1 MTEEQIRTVAVEG
14 YRSLR
19 QLVLPLG
26 RLTVVTGAN
35 GVGKSSLYRALRLLA
50 EVALGGAIGALARE
64 GGLQS
69 TLWAGPEVHGRAV
82 REGRAPV
89 QGTMRTGPVALRLGF
104 AGDDLGYAIDL
115 GLPLPQGPSS
125 PFGRD
130 PEIKVESV
138 WAGQVL
144 RPGTLVAERR
154 GPAVRLRDPQ
164 GEWAMPTASLRS
176 FDSLLTEV
184 VDPAGAPEL
193 VAVRERLRSW
203 RFYDQF
209 RTDPGAPARAV
220 QVGTRTPV
228 LAHDGSDLAAAL
240 ETVRDLGRGDEL
252 DEAVARAFP
261 GARLEVTNDGGR
273 FEVTLRQHGLLRP
286 LRAAELSDGTLRYL
300 LWVAAL
306 LSPRP
311 PRLLVINEPETSLHP
326 ELIPALGALVAH
338 AATVTQVLVVTH
350 SRPLVEALG
359 TPGVVG
365 RQGMLREE
373 EVVRLELVK
382 DLGATVVAGR
392 EARSTSR
399 PGTGRAAEEASA
411 F

>member
-1 MTEEQIRTVAVEG
+1 MTEQIRTVAVEG

-19 QLVLPLG
+19 HLVLPLG

-35 GVGKSSLYRALRLLA
+35 GTGKSSLYRALRLLS

-64 GGLQS
+64 GGLRS
-69 TLWAGPEVHGRAV
+69 TLWAGPETHGRAV

-89 QGTMRTGPVALRLGF
+89 QGTVRTGPVALRLGF

-115 GLPLPQGPSS
+115 GLPQAPAGRA
-125 PFGRD
+125 FGLD
-130 PEIKVESV
+130 PEIKVEAV
-138 WAGQVL
+138 WSGGVL
-144 RPGTLVAERR
+144 RPSTLVAERH
-154 GPAVRLRDPQ
+154 GPAVRLRGPTD
-164 GEWAMPTASLRS
+164 GWDVPTASLRS

-184 VDPAGAPEL
+184 VDPVGAPEL
-193 VAVRERLRSW
+193 VDVRERLRSW
-203 RFYDQF
+203 RFYDQL
-209 RTDPGAPARAV
+209 RTDAGAPARAV

-252 DEAVARAFP
+252 DDAVGRAFP
-261 GARLEVTNDGGR
+261 GARLEVVHDDGR

-311 PRLLVINEPETSLHP
+311 PGLLVLNEPETSLHP
-326 ELIPALGALVAH
+326 DLVPALAALAAQ
-338 AATVTQVLVVTH
+338 AATATQVVVVTH
-350 SRPLVEALG
+350 SGPLVDALG
-359 TPGVVG
+359 ARDVVG
-365 RQGMLREE
+365 PRGVLAEDE
-373 EVVRLELVK
+373 LVRLELVK
-382 DLGATVVAGR
+382 QLGETAVAGR
-392 EARSTSR
+392 EGPLDQPAWHWPRR
-399 PGTGRAAEEASA
+399 
-411 F
+411 

>member
-1 MTEEQIRTVAVEG
+1 MTEDQIRTVAVEG

-19 QLVLPLG
+19 KLVLPLG

-35 GVGKSSLYRALRLLA
+35 GAGKSSLYRSLRLLS
-50 EVALGGAIGALARE
+50 EVALGGAVGALARE
-64 GGLQS
+64 GGLSS

-82 REGRAPV
+82 REGRTPV
-89 QGTMRTGPVALRLGF
+89 QGTVRTGPVALRLGF
-104 AGDDLGYAIDL
+104 ASDGLGYAIDL
-115 GLPLPQGPSS
+115 GLPQVPGAFPL
-125 PFGRD
+125 D

-138 WAGQVL
+138 WTGPVA
-144 RPGTLVAERR
+144 RPSTLVAERH
-154 GPAVRLRDPQ
+154 GPAVRLQ
-164 GEWAMPTASLRS
+164 GIDGGWSTPVATLRPFES
-176 FDSLLTEV
+176 VLTEV
-184 VDPAGAPEL
+184 VDPVGAPEL
-193 VAVRERLRSW
+193 VDVREQLRSW

-209 RTDPGAPARAV
+209 RTDPGAPARSV

-261 GARLEVTNDGGR
+261 GARLTVTQDDGR

-300 LWVAAL
+300 LWIAAL

-311 PRLLVINEPETSLHP
+311 PRLLVLNEPETSLHP
-326 ELIPALGALVAH
+326 ELLPALASLVAR

-350 SRPLVEALG
+350 SQPLMDALG
-359 TPGVVG
+359 ERDVVG
-365 RQGMLREE
+365 PRGLLAEGDVLR
-373 EVVRLELVK
+373 VELLK
-382 DLGATVVAGR
+382 ELGATVVAGQEGPFDVPAWHWPKR
-392 EARSTSR
+392 
-399 PGTGRAAEEASA
+399 
-411 F
+411 